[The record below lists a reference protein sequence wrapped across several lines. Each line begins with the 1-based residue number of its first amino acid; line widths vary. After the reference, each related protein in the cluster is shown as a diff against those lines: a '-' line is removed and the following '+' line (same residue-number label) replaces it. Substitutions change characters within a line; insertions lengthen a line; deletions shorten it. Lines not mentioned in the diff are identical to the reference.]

1 MRLGRKSR
9 KLWWRRPSL
18 KWKKCAAKRYWR
30 HSGTDDCF
38 IRTEGC
44 EKEREKSDSMGGRQA
59 GSFIGAVFLALMV
72 VFTTL
77 QIVGRYLFSTPFPWT
92 EEMTRYMFVWMV
104 FISIGYAV
112 KTGEHIRITFVRSL
126 LRPGLR
132 LYLDIL
138 CNILCFGFSVICMI
152 EGYKL
157 LSIIRQEGRPPCPC
171 PYQCGSFILL
181 CPWDFCWCV

>member
-1 MRLGRKSR
+1 MKKSVKKVIQWVDD
-9 KLWWRRPSL
+9 KL
-18 KWKKCAAKRYWR
+18 
-30 HSGTDDCF
+30 
-38 IRTEGC
+38 EV
-44 EKEREKSDSMGGRQA
+44 
-59 GSFIGAVFLALMV
+59 FIGAVFLALMV

-138 CNILCFGFSVICMI
+138 CNILC
-152 EGYKL
+152 KL
-157 LSIIRQEGRPPCPC
+157 LSIIRQGGQTAVSLPIPMWLLYLVMPLGFLLVCLRLV
-171 PYQCGSFILL
+171 QCTVKIAGQIRQGGIGA
-181 CPWDFCWCV
+181 DKIEEEKGGA

>member
-1 MRLGRKSR
+1 MKKSVKKVIQWVDD
-9 KLWWRRPSL
+9 KL
-18 KWKKCAAKRYWR
+18 
-30 HSGTDDCF
+30 
-38 IRTEGC
+38 EV
-44 EKEREKSDSMGGRQA
+44 
-59 GSFIGAVFLALMV
+59 FIGAVFLALMV

-77 QIVGRYLFSTPFPWT
+77 QIVGRYLFSTPFP
-92 EEMTRYMFVWMV
+92 WMV

-157 LSIIRQEGRPPCPC
+157 LSIIRQGGQTAVSLPIPMWLLYLVMPLGFLLVCLRLV
-171 PYQCGSFILL
+171 QCTVKIAGQIRQGGIGA
-181 CPWDFCWCV
+181 DKIEEEKGGA

>member
-1 MRLGRKSR
+1 MKKSVKKVIQWVDD
-9 KLWWRRPSL
+9 KL
-18 KWKKCAAKRYWR
+18 
-30 HSGTDDCF
+30 
-38 IRTEGC
+38 EV
-44 EKEREKSDSMGGRQA
+44 
-59 GSFIGAVFLALMV
+59 FIGAVFLALMV

-138 CNILCFGFSVICMI
+138 CNILCFGFSVIFA
-152 EGYKL
+152 L
-157 LSIIRQEGRPPCPC
+157 LARILCFRQTAVSLPIPMWLLYLVMPLGFLLVCLRLVQCTVKIAGQIRQGGIEADKIEEEKG
-171 PYQCGSFILL
+171 GA
-181 CPWDFCWCV
+181 

>member
-1 MRLGRKSR
+1 MKKSVKKVIQWVDD
-9 KLWWRRPSL
+9 KL
-18 KWKKCAAKRYWR
+18 
-30 HSGTDDCF
+30 
-38 IRTEGC
+38 EV
-44 EKEREKSDSMGGRQA
+44 
-59 GSFIGAVFLALMV
+59 FIGAVFLALMV

-138 CNILCFGFSVICMI
+138 CNIVCFGFSVICMF
-152 EGYKL
+152 EGSKL
-157 LSIIRQEGRPPCPC
+157 LSIIRQGGQTAVSLPIPMWLLYLVMPLGFLLVCLRLV
-171 PYQCGSFILL
+171 QCTVKIAGQIRQGGIGA
-181 CPWDFCWCV
+181 DKIEEEKGGA

>member
-1 MRLGRKSR
+1 MKKSVKKVIQWVDD
-9 KLWWRRPSL
+9 KL
-18 KWKKCAAKRYWR
+18 
-30 HSGTDDCF
+30 
-38 IRTEGC
+38 EV
-44 EKEREKSDSMGGRQA
+44 
-59 GSFIGAVFLALMV
+59 FIGAVFLALMV

-92 EEMTRYMFVWMV
+92 EEMTRYMFV
-104 FISIGYAV
+104 
-112 KTGEHIRITFVRSL
+112 RITFVRSL

-157 LSIIRQEGRPPCPC
+157 LSIIRQGGQTAVSLPIPMWLLYLVMPLGFLLVCLRLV
-171 PYQCGSFILL
+171 QCTVKIAGQIRQGGIEA
-181 CPWDFCWCV
+181 DKIEEEKGGA

>member
-1 MRLGRKSR
+1 MKKRVKKVFQWMDD
-9 KLWWRRPSL
+9 KL
-18 KWKKCAAKRYWR
+18 
-30 HSGTDDCF
+30 
-38 IRTEGC
+38 EV
-44 EKEREKSDSMGGRQA
+44 
-59 GSFIGAVFLALMV
+59 FIGAVFLALMV

-126 LRPGLR
+126 LRPSLR
-132 LYLDIL
+132 LYLDIV

-157 LSIIRQEGRPPCPC
+157 LSIIRQGGQTAVSLPIPMWLLYLVMPLGFLLVCLRLV
-171 PYQCGSFILL
+171 QCTVKIVEQIRQGGIGA
-181 CPWDFCWCV
+181 DKIEEDKGGA

>member
-1 MRLGRKSR
+1 MKKSVKKVIQWVDD
-9 KLWWRRPSL
+9 KL
-18 KWKKCAAKRYWR
+18 
-30 HSGTDDCF
+30 
-38 IRTEGC
+38 EV
-44 EKEREKSDSMGGRQA
+44 
-59 GSFIGAVFLALMV
+59 FIGAVFLALMV

-157 LSIIRQEGRPPCPC
+157 LSIIRRVPAHTNVAPLSCYAPGISAGVSKAGPV
-171 PYQCGSFILL
+171 YGKDCGTDS
-181 CPWDFCWCV
+181 PGGN

>member
-1 MRLGRKSR
+1 MGRKKSPLY
-9 KLWWRRPSL
+9 KLF
-18 KWKKCAAKRYWR
+18 
-30 HSGTDDCF
+30 DCV
-38 IRTEGC
+38 
-44 EKEREKSDSMGGRQA
+44 D
-59 GSFIGAVFLALMV
+59 FLENV
-72 VFTTL
+72 
-77 QIVGRYLFSTPFPWT
+77 IVGVALTGMFFTIMAQIIGRLVAHPFPWT

-157 LSIIRQEGRPPCPC
+157 LSIIRQGGQTAVSLPIPMW
-171 PYQCGSFILL
+171 LL
-181 CPWDFCWCV
+181 YIWKK

>member
-1 MRLGRKSR
+1 MKKSVKKVIQWVDD
-9 KLWWRRPSL
+9 KL
-18 KWKKCAAKRYWR
+18 
-30 HSGTDDCF
+30 
-38 IRTEGC
+38 EV
-44 EKEREKSDSMGGRQA
+44 
-59 GSFIGAVFLALMV
+59 FIGAVFLALMV

-138 CNILCFGFSVICMI
+138 CNILCLGFSVICMI
-152 EGYKL
+152 EG
-157 LSIIRQEGRPPCPC
+157 
-171 PYQCGSFILL
+171 
-181 CPWDFCWCV
+181 

>member
-1 MRLGRKSR
+1 MKKSVKKVIQWVDD
-9 KLWWRRPSL
+9 KL
-18 KWKKCAAKRYWR
+18 
-30 HSGTDDCF
+30 
-38 IRTEGC
+38 EV
-44 EKEREKSDSMGGRQA
+44 
-59 GSFIGAVFLALMV
+59 FIGAVFLALMV

-157 LSIIRQEGRPPCPC
+157 LSIPGISAGVSKAGPV
-171 PYQCGSFILL
+171 YGKDCGTDS
-181 CPWDFCWCV
+181 PGGNWGGQN